1 MSRSWIKMGVVA
13 LGLSVLVP
21 ALAWADA
28 SAPATELSEKGEKG
42 KREKGKHEKAF
53 PMEAAKFKEHV
64 EKRIARVKER
74 VTAGMEKHNVP
85 EEKRR
90 EVIADLEKGAA
101 RIRTAAD
108 TAAKDGTVTAEEAK
122 QVRGVA
128 KEVRKEAREK
138 YGHGKGKGH
147 GKKGKGKGKD
157 KADA

>member
-1 MSRSWIKMGVVA
+1 MGVVA

-28 SAPATELSEKGEKG
+28 SAPATEQSEKGEKG
-42 KREKGKHEKAF
+42 ERREKGKHEKAF
-53 PMEAAKFKEHV
+53 PMDAAKFKEHV
-64 EKRIARVKER
+64 EKRISRVKER

-85 EEKRR
+85 EAKRR
-90 EVIADLEKGAA
+90 EVLANLEKGAA

-147 GKKGKGKGKD
+147 GKKGKGKE

>member
-1 MSRSWIKMGVVA
+1 MGVVA

-42 KREKGKHEKAF
+42 KREKGEKGKHEKAF
-53 PMEAAKFKEHV
+53 PMDAAKFKEHV
-64 EKRIARVKER
+64 EKRISRVKER
-74 VTAGMEKHNVP
+74 VTTGMEKHNVP
-85 EEKRR
+85 EAKRR
-90 EVIADLEKGAA
+90 EVLADLEKGAA

-147 GKKGKGKGKD
+147 GKKGKGKDKD